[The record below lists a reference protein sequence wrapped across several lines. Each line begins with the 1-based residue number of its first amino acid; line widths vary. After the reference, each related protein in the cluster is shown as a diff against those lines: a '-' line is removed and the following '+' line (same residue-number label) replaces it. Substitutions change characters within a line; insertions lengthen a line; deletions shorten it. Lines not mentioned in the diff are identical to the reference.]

1 MLTSS
6 FNRSSVLALNAAL
19 ADSPEALTE
28 DYSDE
33 TANVI
38 CQGIKDSVSMTHLV
52 DKILAN
58 IYLANVHL

>member
-6 FNRSSVLALNAAL
+6 LSRSSVLALNAAL
-19 ADSPEALTE
+19 VDSPEALTE

-38 CQGIKDSVSMTHLV
+38 CQGIKDSVSQVESSH
-52 DKILAN
+52 
-58 IYLANVHL
+58 